1 MPFQK
6 TFDELLNAILT
17 DYRNQFPEADT
28 SKGSL
33 IFIRASALAS
43 SLWGLHQHQQWIANQ
58 AFPDTSDIEALEH
71 HAWLRGVIRKP
82 GEAPAALLARLL
94 DYLRRPPAGGNR
106 YDYVKW
112 ALKITNV
119 TAAYCISLGQGPG
132 TTDVVIVADK
142 TTTGSDIPDQDLLD
156 EVKTYI
162 DDQRPVTA
170 KYTRVL
176 PPTILTQDVTINAI
190 GLGANKPQIATD
202 VAAYMNSF
210 IPGQVL
216 YRSRLVNIALLN
228 GADDAVVTVPAANIV
243 PTTTQM
249 IRPGEISVP

>member
-6 TFDELLNAILT
+6 TFDELLNAILA

-43 SLWGLHQHQQWIANQ
+43 NLWGLHQHQQWIANQ
-58 AFPDTSDIEALEH
+58 AFPDTADIEALEH
-71 HAWLRGVIRKP
+71 HAWLRGVTRKA
-82 GEAPAALLARLL
+82 GETPAALLSRLL
-94 DYLRRPPAGGNR
+94 DYLRRPPAGGNK

-112 ALKITNV
+112 ALEITNV
-119 TAAYCISLGQGPG
+119 IAAYCIPLGQGPG

-142 TTTGSDIPDQDLLD
+142 TTTGSDIPTQALLD
-156 EVKTYI
+156 EVKSHI
-162 DDQRPVTA
+162 EDLRPVTA

-176 PPTILTQDVTINAI
+176 PPTILTQDVTISAT
-190 GLGANKPQIATD
+190 GLNANKPQIIAD
-202 VAAYMNSF
+202 IAAYLGSF
-210 IPGQVL
+210 IPGQTL
-216 YRSRLVNIALLN
+216 YRSQLVNIALIN
-228 GADDAVVTVPAANIV
+228 GADDAVVNLPAANVV

-249 IRPGEISVP
+249 IRPGVISAP